1 MTLGANR
8 DCKPGLARR
17 RAALAVLLL
26 ALLSGCSDR
35 PSLVH
40 VSGKVLIDGQPLT
53 MGNIK
58 FVPEGARASWGKLD
72 QNGGF
77 TLSCYE
83 HHDGAVPGTHR
94 VQISAQEVLS
104 GNKAKWH
111 APRKYADFRTS
122 ELSVSITEPTDDLTI
137 DLTWDG
143 AKPFIE

>member
-17 RAALAVLLL
+17 RAVLAVLLL
-26 ALLSGCSDR
+26 ALVAGCSDR
-35 PSLVH
+35 PALVP
-40 VSGKVLIDGQPLT
+40 VSGKVLIDGQPLKT
-53 MGNIK
+53 GNVK

-83 HHDGAVPGTHR
+83 RHDGAVPGTHR
-94 VQISAQEVLS
+94 VQVSAQEVLS
-104 GNKAKWH
+104 GAKAKWH

-122 ELSVSITEPTDDLTI
+122 DLTVTITEPTDDLTI
-137 DLTWDG
+137 NLTWNG
-143 AKPFIE
+143 GKPFIE